1 MKFTPLN
8 TCVKGRV
15 FLQVYYNTICLA
27 ETCAI
32 HEKSGKIFA
41 MVRGVDAFETKN
53 EVGICK
59 TMIMCKDLFIASFVI

>member
-8 TCVKGRV
+8 TYVKGRV

-41 MVRGVDAFETKN
+41 MVMGIDAFKTKN
-53 EVGICK
+53 EGEIRK
-59 TMIMCKDLFIASFVI
+59 MMIMCKDLFIASFVI